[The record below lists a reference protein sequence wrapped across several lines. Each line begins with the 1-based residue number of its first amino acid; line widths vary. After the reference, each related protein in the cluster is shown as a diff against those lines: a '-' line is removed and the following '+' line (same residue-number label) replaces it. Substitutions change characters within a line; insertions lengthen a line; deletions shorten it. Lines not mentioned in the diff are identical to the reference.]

1 MIAMCMTVALLI
13 SCIPI
18 VSNAVSYS
26 GSSSYMSGRYYRA
39 LSALTLTGDQR
50 TDIVNVARSQIGYQ
64 EGSSSSK
71 LSGEVAG
78 KYNYTAYGRWYT
90 SHKGTSYN
98 HISSQWCAMFVS
110 WCAYNAGV
118 SSSIVPYAQYTEDQ
132 VAPFHRQG
140 RSYRWSTVL
149 AGGYTP
155 QPGDIVFFLSDSSAA
170 SGRTVNHVGIVSGW
184 DGNTLYT
191 IEGNTTPVNFSTDGG
206 CAADKSYSRSSTYPE
221 YICSPAYINTDPIP
235 QALRSVVFD
244 HVYYYSAYA
253 DLYNALGTDKMTLYK
268 HFKDNGITEGR
279 AGSAILDIKYYLENN
294 VDLAAAFDN
303 TEDAFEHYI
312 KSGFDEVRY
321 TAPSADLGEIYATI
335 NYPNGDGDLVLDVD
349 SDNNVIVSQR
359 SDSDSQIWHI
369 KPNGDTSYTVK
380 NLASGLVLD
389 VHAGSNDSGSNVQ
402 VYESNGSKAQKW
414 FFHEYT
420 TKGTYV
426 IRSLCGAT
434 CVIDVHGASKNAG
447 ANVQMYTYDASAAQ
461 KFTVTAVASPEERD
475 FNTESGFEV
484 KENGGETL
492 ITGFTVGNDIAS
504 LSDALSDDC
513 KIFDENGTEV
523 KTGALC
529 TGYVIKKYVN
539 GLYANKAVVI
549 VSGDI
554 TGDGKITAKDIIR
567 AKKKSG
573 GVPINGYVEAIDIN
587 GDGLVTPDDLSS
599 MSGMIK

>member
-26 GSSSYMSGRYYRA
+26 GSSSYMSGKYYRA

-64 EGSSSSK
+64 EGSSSSQ

-78 KYNYTAYGRWYT
+78 KYNYTEYGRWYT
-90 SHKGTSYN
+90 SHQGTSYN

-191 IEGNTTPVNFSTDGG
+191 IEGNTSPVTFSTNGG

-221 YICSPAYINTDPIP
+221 YICSPAYVNTDPIP
-235 QALRSVVFD
+235 LALRSVVFD

-253 DLYNALGTDKMTLYK
+253 DLYNAFGTDKAALYK
-268 HFKDNGITEGR
+268 HFKENGITEGR
-279 AGSAILDIKYYLENN
+279 AASPVLDIKYYLENN
-294 VDLAAAFDN
+294 ADLAAAFDN
-303 TEDAFEHYI
+303 TDDAFEHYI
-312 KSGFDEVRY
+312 TTGYDEARY
-321 TAPSADLGEIYATI
+321 TAPSADVGEIYATI

-359 SDSDSQIWHI
+359 SDSDYQVWHI
-369 KPNGDTSYTVK
+369 KPNGDTSYTIK

-389 VHAGSNDSGSNVQ
+389 VTSGSNDSGANVQ
-402 VYESNGSKAQKW
+402 VFESNNSNAQKW
-414 FFHEYT
+414 FLHEYAED
-420 TKGTYV
+420 GTYA
-426 IRSLCGAT
+426 IRSFCGAT
-434 CVIDVHGASKNAG
+434 CVLDVNGASKNAG
-447 ANVQMYTYDASAAQ
+447 ANVQMYTYDATVAQ
-461 KFTVTAVASPEERD
+461 KFTITAVASPEERQ
-475 FNTESGFEV
+475 FNTENGFEV
-484 KENGGETL
+484 KESGDETL
-492 ITGFTVGNDIAS
+492 ITGFEAGSDISSVA
-504 LSDALSDDC
+504 DALSDDF
-513 KIFDENGTEV
+513 KVFDENGTEI

-554 TGDGKITAKDIIR
+554 TGDGKISAKDIIR
-567 AKKKSG
+567 AKKRSG
-573 GVPINGYVEAIDIN
+573 GVPISGYVESIDID
-587 GDGLVTPDDLSS
+587 GDGIVTPNDISS
-599 MSGMIK
+599 MSGMVK